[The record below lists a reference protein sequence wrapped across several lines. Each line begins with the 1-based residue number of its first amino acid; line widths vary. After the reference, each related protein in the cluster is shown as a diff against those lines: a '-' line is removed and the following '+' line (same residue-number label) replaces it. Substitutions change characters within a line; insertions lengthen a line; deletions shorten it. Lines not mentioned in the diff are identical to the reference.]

1 MIDFKR
7 TTLELIEMGEGLTVE
22 FKRTIDNP
30 FKIAKTLTS
39 FANTSGGVLLV
50 GIADNRSTVGIKSEL
65 RELQKLERAC
75 GELVEKELLVRC
87 KTVMLGVS
95 KILRVEIDESEDKPH
110 YAINEKGD
118 RIIYVR
124 AKDKSVPTNRL
135 MLPGEG
141 DAATDKLLAS
151 RPVKN
156 LVHYLKHSDSITEKD
171 FSNLINVSVKR
182 ATRLLH
188 DLTDKGIILKRGS
201 GKGALYSL
209 KLVN

>member
-22 FKRTIDNP
+22 FKRTIDSP
-30 FKIAKTLTS
+30 FKIAKTLAS

-50 GIADNRSTVGIKSEL
+50 GIADNRSTVGIESEL

-87 KTVMLGVS
+87 KTIILGMS
-95 KILRVEIDESEDKPH
+95 IILRIEIDESENKPH

-124 AKDKSVPTNRL
+124 TKDKSVPTNRL
-135 MLPGEG
+135 MLPGEA
-141 DAATDKLLAS
+141 DTATDKLLAS

-156 LVHYLKHSDSITEKD
+156 LVQYLKQNDSITEKD

-188 DLTDKGIILKRGS
+188 DLTDKGIVLKRGS

-209 KLVN
+209 KLAN

>member
-1 MIDFKR
+1 M
-7 TTLELIEMGEGLTVE
+7 
-22 FKRTIDNP
+22 
-30 FKIAKTLTS
+30 
-39 FANTSGGVLLV
+39 
-50 GIADNRSTVGIKSEL
+50 
-65 RELQKLERAC
+65 
-75 GELVEKELLVRC
+75 
-87 KTVMLGVS
+87 S
-95 KILRVEIDESEDKPH
+95 KILRIEIDESEEKPH

-124 AKDKSVPTNRL
+124 ARDKSVPTNRL

-156 LVHYLKHSDSITEKD
+156 LLQHLRHHDSITEKD
-171 FSNLINVSVKR
+171 LSNLINVSVKR

-209 KLVN
+209 KLVK

>member
-7 TTLELIEMGEGLTVE
+7 STLELIEMGEGLTVE
-22 FKRTIDNP
+22 FKRTIDSP
-30 FKIAKTLTS
+30 FKIARTLAS

-87 KTVMLGVS
+87 KTVMLGMS
-95 KILRVEIDESEDKPH
+95 KILRIEIDESEEKPH

-124 AKDKSVPTNRL
+124 ARDKSVPTNRL

-156 LVHYLKHSDSITEKD
+156 LLNHLKHHDSITEKD

-188 DLTDKGIILKRGS
+188 DLTERGIILKRGS

-209 KLVN
+209 KLVK

>member
-1 MIDFKR
+1 MVDFTK

-22 FKRTIDNP
+22 FKRTIDSP
-30 FKIAKTLTS
+30 FKIAKTLAS

-50 GIADNRSTVGIKSEL
+50 GIADNRATVGITSEL
-65 RELQKLERAC
+65 RELKKLDRAC
-75 GELVEKELLVRC
+75 TELIESELLIRYKVI
-87 KTVMLGVS
+87 KLGMAPV
-95 KILRVEIDESEDKPH
+95 LRVEVDESTDKPH

-124 AKDKSVPTNRL
+124 TKDKSVPTNRL

-141 DAATDKLLAS
+141 DPATGKLLNS

-156 LVHYLKHSDSITEKD
+156 LIQHLKSHDSINEKD
-171 FSNLINVSVKR
+171 FSNLINVSIKR
-182 ATRLLH
+182 ATRMLN
-188 DLTDKGIILKRGS
+188 DLQEKGIVLKRGS

-209 KLVN
+209 KLVK

>member
-22 FKRTIDNP
+22 FKRTVDSP
-30 FKIAKTLTS
+30 FKIAKTLAS

-65 RELQKLERAC
+65 RELEKLDRASS
-75 GELVEKELLVRC
+75 ELIEKELFVRC
-87 KTVMLGVS
+87 KTVTLGIS
-95 KILRVEIDESEDKPH
+95 KILRVEIEESQDKPH

-156 LVHYLKHSDSITEKD
+156 LVNHLRNNDSINEKD

-209 KLVN
+209 KLAN